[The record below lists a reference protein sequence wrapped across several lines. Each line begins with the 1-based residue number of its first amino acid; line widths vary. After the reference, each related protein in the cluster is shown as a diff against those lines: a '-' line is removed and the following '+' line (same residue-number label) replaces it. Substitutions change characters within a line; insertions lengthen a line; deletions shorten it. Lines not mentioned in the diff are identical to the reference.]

1 MNLLNHPTELFIALG
16 TLVVWLAANLR
27 FNDPRILLAGASD
40 AGMDWKK
47 YLQSILSWSPGRQ
60 SLLIRPP
67 RANTTAFRYR
77 LYQSLYAL
85 LAMLIYLAM
94 FFLPDFSKELQAII
108 KWFSDKGMPN
118 ITNAGPLVIAAFV
131 VLILPNVPPFR
142 WADTSLRRKLYE
154 RALIPAQQLREVNR
168 LDIAPYNPP
177 AELYEQMHTVALA
190 EGFNEH
196 DINYDPRNP
205 TTQSLWFKSM
215 LLVEHIKIW
224 EADDHYKTAFAA
236 LKEPDSNRRSVNVVK
251 EMQRDLITDA
261 HLYFEQLRR
270 PENKDDSE
278 LNQREGEF
286 RFNCRALLR
295 KIYSLLA
302 AISLHSH
309 YSDNERIN
317 KFGAFG
323 IKLEPE
329 PYGPLPDANDMLILA
344 MILCA
349 VLVVPLGLRI
359 GAAKAIMIGAI
370 MLSAVL
376 TPVILARFC
385 PKIRKPTTARH
396 APNVVYPI
404 LSGIVAATVGILILL
419 SSAPFIEP
427 AKYCDSTGLE
437 RYINCSYPWSILHA
451 GTAMLL
457 AVCLCIGKY
466 PDARQ
471 LQGWRKYRQWGS
483 FSDAALCAFC
493 MFLITFFVA
502 MPLLETLR
510 PPIAGSDMK
519 LSVTTRMTLVTFI
532 LGFVVPTWYR
542 SQKSRVANVDRRHQP
557 GKRERFQREIAAIR
571 QGRIPTSGKA

>member
-1 MNLLNHPTELFIALG
+1 MNLLNHPTELIIGLG
-16 TLVVWLAANLR
+16 VLVVWLTANFR
-27 FNDPRILLAGASD
+27 FNDPRILMAGATD
-40 AGMDWKK
+40 ASMDWKK
-47 YLQSILSWSPGRQ
+47 YLQVILSWSPGRQ

-67 RANTTAFRYR
+67 RANTTAFHYR

-85 LAMLIYLAM
+85 LAVLIYLAM
-94 FFLPDFSKELQAII
+94 IFLPDFNVELQAII
-108 KWFSDKGMPN
+108 KWFTEKDMPN

-131 VLILPNVPPFR
+131 VMILPNVPPFR

-168 LDIAPYNPP
+168 LDMAPYNPP
-177 AELYEQMHTVALA
+177 AELYEKMHTVALA

-205 TTQSLWFKSM
+205 TTQSLWFKSL

-224 EADDHYKTAFAA
+224 EADNHYKTAFAA

-270 PENKDDSE
+270 PENQDDDE
-278 LNQREGEF
+278 LNHREGEF
-286 RFNCRALLR
+286 RLNCRALLR

-317 KFGAFG
+317 KLGAFG

-329 PYGPLPDANDMLILA
+329 PGGPMPDANDMLILA
-344 MILCA
+344 IILCV

-370 MLSAVL
+370 ILSAVL

-385 PKIRKPTTARH
+385 PKIRKPTTARY

-404 LSGIVAATVGILILL
+404 LSGIVAATVGFLIILF
-419 SSAPFIEP
+419 SEPFIEP
-427 AKYCDSTGLE
+427 AKFCQFTGLE
-437 RYINCSYPWSILHA
+437 RYVNCSYPWSILHA
-451 GTAMLL
+451 STAMLL
-457 AVCLCIGKY
+457 AVCLCVGRY
-466 PDARQ
+466 PEVRQ
-471 LQGWRKYRQWGS
+471 LQGWRRYRQWGS

-493 MFLITFFVA
+493 MFLISFFVA
-502 MPLLETLR
+502 MPLLESLR
-510 PPIAGSDMK
+510 PLIAGSDMK
-519 LSVTTRMTLVTFI
+519 LSVAIRMTLVAFI

-542 SQKSRVANVDRRHQP
+542 SQKSRVAKVNRRHHL
-557 GKRERFQREIAAIR
+557 GKRERFQRELAAIR
-571 QGRIPTSGKA
+571 QGQIHISSKA